1 MIRKLAIRS
10 LQRGISSMNYIET
23 LFIIQNHVLFQYG
36 RCHLMPQEVKRERCK
51 LKKGRTPLS
60 QFTNLYLDPDVV
72 ELCIKNTGDI
82 RNNREDNSSRTFQKA
97 PIDNLTLPV
106 MVILVKKTNNS
117 ALHV

>member
-1 MIRKLAIRS
+1 
-10 LQRGISSMNYIET
+10 
-23 LFIIQNHVLFQYG
+23 
-36 RCHLMPQEVKRERCK
+36 MPQEVKRECCK

-60 QFTNLYLDPDVV
+60 QFTNLCLDPDVV
-72 ELCIKNTGDI
+72 ELCLKNTGDI

-106 MVILVKKTNNS
+106 IVILVKETNNS